1 MYTSKTN
8 IVFLSAFMVLILLL
22 GGIFYL
28 YKATEYQYD
37 ALQIE
42 MSELK
47 SELES
52 LRKEKPPDITKSGE
66 TQSEFFEN
74 IKPSVVRI
82 VNKKRSFEGMKDYTS
97 GSGFV
102 YDKKGH
108 IITNNHVIDG
118 ADLLEVIFLDGSFYE
133 AELVGADVY
142 SDLAVL
148 KVDLPSEKLYP
159 VIIGNS
165 SESYVGERIYA
176 VGNPFGLS
184 GSMSEGIISQLDRTL
199 RAVGGFMIVGVI
211 QVDAAI
217 NPGNSGGPL
226 LNTRREVIGVNT
238 AIQSET
244 GTFSGIGFAIPSNLV
259 RKAVPSLIATG
270 EYKHPWLGILGTD
283 LSVDLA
289 EIMEL
294 DIKRG
299 FLLIEVI
306 QNSPAERAGLRGGN
320 RTITTKDGRE
330 IKIGGDVVIGVDDIN
345 VSRIEDMLIYLEYN
359 KKPSD
364 KIVMK
369 IIRNGIIRNIE
380 VTLGVRP
387 SISELSQ

>member
-1 MYTSKTN
+1 MYTSKTS

-28 YKATEYQYD
+28 YKVTEYQYD
-37 ALQIE
+37 SIQIE

-47 SELES
+47 NELES
-52 LRKEKPPDITKSGE
+52 LRKEKPSDITKSGE
-66 TQSEFFEN
+66 TQYEFFEN

-133 AELVGADVY
+133 AELIGADVY

-259 RKAVPSLIATG
+259 RKVVPSLIATG
-270 EYKHPWLGILGTD
+270 EYKHPWLGIFGTD

-299 FLLIEVI
+299 FLIIEVI
-306 QNSPAERAGLRGGN
+306 ENSPAERAGLQGGN
-320 RTITTKDGRE
+320 RTIITKDGQE

-359 KKPSD
+359 KKPGD

-369 IIRNGIIRNIE
+369 IVRNEIIRNIE

>member
-1 MYTSKTN
+1 LYTSKTN
-8 IVFLSAFMVLILLL
+8 IAILSGFMVLILLL

-28 YKATEYQYD
+28 YKATEYQFD

-47 SELES
+47 NELES
-52 LRKEKPPDITKSGE
+52 LRKEKPSDITKLTK
-66 TQSEFFEN
+66 TQCEFFEN
-74 IKPSVVRI
+74 IKPSVVQI
-82 VNKKRSFEGMKDYTS
+82 VNKKRSFEGMKYYSS

-102 YDKKGH
+102 YDRKGH

-118 ADLLEVIFLDGSFYE
+118 ADLLEVTFLDGSFYK
-133 AELVGADVY
+133 AELIGADVY

-159 VIIGNS
+159 AIIGNS
-165 SESYVGERIYA
+165 SESCVGERIYA

-184 GSMSEGIISQLDRTL
+184 GSMSEGIISQFDRTL
-199 RAVGGFMIVGVI
+199 QAASGFRIVGVI

-226 LNTRREVIGVNT
+226 LNTRGEVIGVNT

-259 RKAVPSLIATG
+259 RKVIPSLISTG
-270 EYKHPWLGILGTD
+270 EYKHPWLGILGIE

-289 EIMEL
+289 EIMGL

-299 FLLIEVI
+299 FLIIDVIE
-306 QNSPAERAGLRGGN
+306 NSPAERAGLQGGN
-320 RTITTKDGRE
+320 KTITIEDGRE
-330 IKIGGDVVIGVDDIN
+330 IKIGGDVVIGIDDIN

-359 KKPSD
+359 TSPSD
-364 KIVMK
+364 KIVMQ
-369 IIRNGIIRNIE
+369 IIRNGTIRNIE
-380 VTLGVRP
+380 VTLGERP
-387 SISELSQ
+387 LISELS

>member
-1 MYTSKTN
+1 
-8 IVFLSAFMVLILLL
+8 MVLILLL

-28 YKATEYQYD
+28 YKATEYQYEV
-37 ALQIE
+37 LQIE

-47 SELES
+47 NELES
-52 LRKEKPPDITKSGE
+52 LRKEKSSDITKLTK
-66 TQSEFFEN
+66 TQCEFFET
-74 IKPSVVRI
+74 IKPSVVQI
-82 VNKKRSFEGMKDYTS
+82 VNKKRSFEGMEYYSS

-102 YDKKGH
+102 YDRKGH

-118 ADLLEVIFLDGSFYE
+118 ADLLEVTFLDGSFYK
-133 AELVGADVY
+133 AELIGADVY

-159 VIIGNS
+159 AIIGNS
-165 SESYVGERIYA
+165 SESCVGERVYA

-184 GSMSEGIISQLDRTL
+184 GSMSEGIISQFDRTL
-199 RAVGGFMIVGVI
+199 RAAGGFMIVGVI

-226 LNTRREVIGVNT
+226 LNTRGEVIGVNT

-259 RKAVPSLIATG
+259 RKVIPSVITTG
-270 EYKHPWLGILGTD
+270 EYKHPWLGILGMD

-289 EIMEL
+289 EIMDL

-299 FLLIEVI
+299 FLIIDVIE
-306 QNSPAERAGLRGGN
+306 NSPAEKAGLQGGN
-320 RTITTKDGRE
+320 KTITIEDGRE
-330 IKIGGDVVIGVDDIN
+330 IKIGGDVVIGIDDIN
-345 VSRIEDMLIYLEYN
+345 VSRMEDMLIYLEYN
-359 KKPSD
+359 TSPSD
-364 KIVMK
+364 KIVMQ
-369 IIRNGIIRNIE
+369 IIRNGAIRNIE
-380 VTLGVRP
+380 VTLGERP
-387 SISELSQ
+387 SISELS